1 MRTDT
6 GSTIRR
12 QDYLPFPFSIPTVS
26 LEFDLQ
32 AELTTVRAKLAVIR
46 RPDVPFAADLVLDGQ
61 ALTLVSAHLNGELL
75 ERARYTITE
84 ETLTIRG
91 MPDQAT
97 LLIIS
102 TCSPATNTSMA
113 GLYVSGKSLFTQCEA
128 QGFRKICWF
137 ADRPDVMSTYEVTLR
152 AKPADYP
159 LLLSNGNLISTK
171 KLEDSRQ
178 EAKWH
183 DPFAKPSYLFAL
195 VAGDFACREHRTHTQ
210 SGREVLLQVYS
221 DPGTEAQTGWAMESL
236 ERSLR
241 WDEVR
246 FGLELDLD
254 RFMIVAARDF
264 NMGAMENK
272 GLNIFNAAYVLADP
286 NTATDANYEAI
297 EAVIG
302 HEYFHN
308 WTGNR
313 VTCRDWFQLSLKEG
327 LTVFRDQEFT
337 ADMMAQ
343 GLDATAA
350 ASARAIKRIDDVV
363 GLRGA
368 QFSEDSG
375 PMAHPIRPESYQ
387 EIGNFYTATVYEK
400 GAEVIRM
407 MHTLLGEQAFRAGMD
422 EYFRR
427 HDGQAVT
434 CDDFVDAMQWA
445 YQQDPSDKSSTLG
458 TLEPDSTE
466 PDRAKTAS
474 TSLDS
479 VSLDIFRRWYR
490 QAGTPRVHVTLH
502 YNQALQQCTL
512 TLSQT
517 CAPVGVEKQSGL
529 EKLPFHIPVK
539 VGLLDQ
545 QGKPLTFTLPDQTT
559 QQRSPESVGDQTLHQ
574 VLLELKQASQTWV
587 LHDVA
592 SLPVPSLLRDFSA
605 PVIIDYTYQDQDLA
619 LLSAHDTNAFV
630 RWEAGQELASRQI
643 LKMAQHWRLT
653 GTTGTV
659 DAIVLNAWAATLND
673 PALDS
678 GFRARALSLPGEKT
692 LTERM
697 TPMDPLAVSVARR
710 ALRTALGGACRSA
723 LQAVYGAQSTPGDY
737 SPAPLPAGRRAL
749 KNLALS
755 YLVTGDGALRENT
768 KPSLEAETSE
778 AGAKSLGTAAEA
790 AITRPQSEANALVL
804 QQFDQATN
812 MTDRMAAFSISVQ
825 EAPSD
830 KALEVIKR
838 FYDAWQHDA
847 LVVDKWFG
855 VQAASPKATVA
866 SIQALMAH
874 PAFTLRNPN
883 RARAVIFMFCLGNPS
898 GLHAEDGSGYR
909 FWAEQVLA
917 LDAINPEIAARL
929 ARAFDH
935 WARFIPSVQ
944 AQMRVQ
950 LQRVATHKGL
960 SRNTL
965 EIVSK
970 ALAL

>member
-6 GSTIRR
+6 GITIRR
-12 QDYLPFPFSIPTVS
+12 QDYQPFPFLIPKVS
-26 LEFDLQ
+26 LEFELQ
-32 AELTTVRAKLAVIR
+32 AELTSAKAELTVVRKAGMTL
-46 RPDVPFAADLVLDGQ
+46 PADLVLDGQ
-61 ALTLVSAHLNGELL
+61 ALTLVSVHLNGALL
-75 ERARYTITE
+75 TASQYTLTD
-84 ETLTIRG
+84 ETLTIHG
-91 MPDQAT
+91 MPDHAT
-97 LLIIS
+97 VLIVS

-152 AKPADYP
+152 AKQDDYP
-159 LLLSNGNLISTK
+159 LLLSNGNLLSTR
-171 KLEDSRQ
+171 KLDGGRH
-178 EAKWH
+178 EAKWQ

-195 VAGDFACREHRTHTQ
+195 VAGDFDCREQRTKTA
-210 SGREVLLQVYS
+210 SGRDVLLQVYS
-221 DPGTEAQTGWAMESL
+221 DPGTKEQTGWAMESL

-272 GLNIFNAAYVLADP
+272 GLNVFNAAYVLADP
-286 NTATDANYEAI
+286 NTATDANYQAI

-337 ADMMAQ
+337 ADMMAH

-445 YQQDPSDKSSTLG
+445 YQQHSANKSSRLG
-458 TLEPDSTE
+458 TLEPDSAE
-466 PDRAKTAS
+466 PYRAKTAS
-474 TSLDS
+474 TNLDS

-490 QAGTPRVHVTLH
+490 QAGTPRVQVTLD
-502 YNQALQQCTL
+502 YNQALRQCTL
-512 TLSQT
+512 TLAQT
-517 CAPVGVEKQSGL
+517 CAPVGVEKQSDL

-539 VGLLDQ
+539 FGLLDQ
-545 QGKPLTFTLPDQTT
+545 QGQPLTFTLHGDAT
-559 QQRSPESVGDQTLHQ
+559 QQDLPESVGGQTLHQ
-574 VLLELKQASQTWV
+574 ALLELKQASQTWV

-592 SLPVPSLLRDFSA
+592 SSPVPSLLRDFSA

-643 LKMAQHWRLT
+643 LKMAQHWRQT
-653 GTTGTV
+653 GTAGAV
-659 DAIVLNAWAATLND
+659 DPIMLNAWAATLSD

-678 GFRARALSLPGEKT
+678 GFRARALSLPAEKT

-697 TPMDPLAVSVARR
+697 TPMDPLAISVARR
-710 ALRTALGGACRSA
+710 AVRAALGAACRTT
-723 LQAVYGAQSTPGDY
+723 LQATYEAQSTPGDY

-749 KNLALS
+749 KSLALS
-755 YLVTGDGALRENT
+755 YLVAGAGVLSAGANTVVANT
-768 KPSLEAETSE
+768 KPLLAS
-778 AGAKSLGTAAEA
+778 AEA
-790 AITRPQSEANALVL
+790 ADTQHLSQTNALAL
-804 QQFDQATN
+804 QQFNLATN
-812 MTDRMAAFSISVQ
+812 MTDRMAAFSTLVH
-825 EAPSD
+825 EAPGTG
-830 KALEVIKR
+830 ALNVIEQ
-838 FYDAWQHDA
+838 FYQAWQHDA

-855 VQAASPKATVA
+855 VQATSPRATVA
-866 SIQALMAH
+866 TIQKLMTH

-883 RARAVIFMFCLGNPS
+883 RARAVIFMFCIGNPS

>member
-6 GSTIRR
+6 GITIRR
-12 QDYLPFPFSIPTVS
+12 QDYQPFPFLIPKVS
-26 LEFDLQ
+26 LEFELQ
-32 AELTTVRAKLAVIR
+32 AELTSVKAELTVVRKAGMTL
-46 RPDVPFAADLVLDGQ
+46 PADLVLDGQ
-61 ALTLVSAHLNGELL
+61 ALTLVSVHLNGALL
-75 ERARYTITE
+75 TDSQYTLTD
-84 ETLTIRG
+84 ETLTIHG
-91 MPDQAT
+91 MPEHAT
-97 LLIIS
+97 LIIGS

-152 AKPADYP
+152 AKQEDYP
-159 LLLSNGNLISTK
+159 LLLSNGNLLSTK
-171 KLEDSRQ
+171 ILEGARH
-178 EAKWH
+178 EAKWQ

-195 VAGDFACREHRTHTQ
+195 VAGDFDCREQRTKTA
-210 SGREVLLQVYS
+210 SGRDVLLQVYS
-221 DPGTEAQTGWAMESL
+221 DRGTKEQTGWAMESL

-272 GLNIFNAAYVLADP
+272 GLNVFNAAYVLADP
-286 NTATDANYEAI
+286 NTATDANYQAI

-337 ADMMAQ
+337 ADMMAH

-368 QFSEDSG
+368 QYPEDSG

-445 YQQDPSDKSSTLG
+445 YQKHS
-458 TLEPDSTE
+458 
-466 PDRAKTAS
+466 AN

-490 QAGTPRVHVTLH
+490 QAGTPRVQVTLD
-502 YNQALQQCTL
+502 YNQALRQCTL
-512 TLSQT
+512 TLAQT
-517 CAPVGVEKQSGL
+517 CAPVGVEKQSDL

-539 VGLLDQ
+539 FGLLDQ
-545 QGKPLTFTLPDQTT
+545 QGQPLTFTFHGHTI
-559 QQRSPESVGDQTLHQ
+559 QQELPESVGDQTLHQ
-574 VLLELKQASQTWV
+574 ALLELKQASQTWV

-643 LKMAQHWRLT
+643 LKMAQHWRQ
-653 GTTGTV
+653 TGTV
-659 DAIVLNAWAATLND
+659 GAVDPIMLSAWAATLND

-678 GFRARALSLPGEKT
+678 GFRARALSLPAEKT

-710 ALRTALGGACRSA
+710 ALRAALGGACSTSLRA
-723 LQAVYGAQSTPGDY
+723 IYEAQSTPGDY

-755 YLVTGDGALRENT
+755 YLVAGAEALQENT
-768 KPSLEAETSE
+768 KPSVEVEASGS
-778 AGAKSLGTAAEA
+778 GAKTPSTAAEA
-790 AITRPQSEANALVL
+790 AVTRHQSEANALVL
-804 QQFDQATN
+804 EQFEQATN

-825 EAPSD
+825 EAPKD
-830 KALEVIKR
+830 KALEVIQR
-838 FYDAWQHDA
+838 FYEAWQHDA

-855 VQAASPKATVA
+855 VQAASPKSNVAT
-866 SIQALMAH
+866 IQALMTH

-883 RARAVIFMFCLGNPS
+883 RARAVIFMFCIGNPS
-898 GLHAEDGSGYR
+898 GLHAKDGSGYR

>member
-32 AELTTVRAKLAVIR
+32 AELTTVRAKLTVVR
-46 RPDVPFAADLVLDGQ
+46 RLDVTFAADLVLDGQ
-61 ALTLVSAHLNGELL
+61 ALKLVSAHLNGELL
-75 ERARYTITE
+75 DRARYTITE
-84 ETLTIRG
+84 ETLTIHG

-97 LLIIS
+97 LLIVS

-113 GLYVSGKSLFTQCEA
+113 GLYVSGNSLFTQCEA

-171 KLEDSRQ
+171 TLEDSRQ

-195 VAGDFACREHRTHTQ
+195 VAGDFACREHRTNTQ

-272 GLNIFNAAYVLADP
+272 GLNVFNAAYVLADP
-286 NTATDANYEAI
+286 NTATDANYQAI

-407 MHTLLGEQAFRAGMD
+407 MHTLLGEQPFRAGMD

-445 YQQDPSDKSSTLG
+445 YRG
-458 TLEPDSTE
+458 N
-466 PDRAKTAS
+466 
-474 TSLDS
+474 
-479 VSLDIFRRWYR
+479 LDIFRRWYQ
-490 QAGTPRVHVTLH
+490 QAGTPRVSVILN
-502 YNQALQQCTL
+502 YNQTLQQCRL

-517 CAPVGVEKQSGL
+517 CAPVGVEKQSGV

-545 QGKPLTFTLPDQTT
+545 QGKPLTFTLHDQTT
-559 QQRSPESVGDQTLHQ
+559 QQKSPESVGGQTLHQ
-574 VLLELKQASQTWV
+574 VLLELKLASQTWV
-587 LHDVA
+587 LHNVA

-643 LKMAQHWRLT
+643 LKMAQQWRQT
-653 GTTGTV
+653 GTTGKV
-659 DAIVLNAWAATLND
+659 DAIVLSAWAATLAD

-678 GFRARALSLPGEKT
+678 GFRARALSLPSEKT

-710 ALRTALGGACRSA
+710 ALRTELGAACRNA
-723 LQAVYGAQSTPGDY
+723 LQAVYEAQSTPGDY

-755 YLVTGDGALRENT
+755 YLVAGAEASQENT
-768 KPSLEAETSE
+768 KSSVEAETSG
-778 AGAKSLGTAAEA
+778 AGAEILSTAAEA
-790 AITRPQSEANALVL
+790 GVTRHQSEANALVL
-804 QQFDQATN
+804 GQFDQATN

-825 EAPSD
+825 EAPND
-830 KALEVIKR
+830 KALEVIQR
-838 FYDAWQHDA
+838 FYEAWQHDA

-855 VQAASPKATVA
+855 VQAASPKANVA
-866 SIQALMAH
+866 TIQALMAH

-883 RARAVIFMFCLGNPS
+883 RARAVIFMFCLGNS
-898 GLHAEDGSGYR
+898 NGLHAEDGSGYR